1 MNEAH
6 DRVRKILSD
15 KREQLELLTRTLLT
29 KETVLGDEVR
39 AIVGMKAAA
48 AQATQG

>member
-1 MNEAH
+1 
-6 DRVRKILSD
+6 VRRILND
-15 KREQLELLTRTLLT
+15 KREHLELLAQTLLT

-39 AIVGMKAAA
+39 KIVGMKAAA